1 MSKWLKCVSVWFSSL
16 RSRIVIQLSFNSI
29 SFSKG
34 LRFRPN
40 SIQAGK
46 YGQSRLFIHSFPR
59 PVRLCLFASIWQ
71 FPIEWSNSVRQ
82 LIRYKCFVVGIVSQF
97 IEFIQFIQFEA
108 LRCKIYNR
116 SFVKIFQKI
125 AKSVCFRGGKSTN
138 LLLAISF
145 YVHHPMNRQK
155 SNRRA
160 RISFQW
166 PWHNFYSLQPLQKLT
181 LFTSKLLRKFQLF

>member
-46 YGQSRLFIHSFPR
+46 YGQSRLFIHSFPPFSSLR
-59 PVRLCLFASIWQ
+59 FYWQ

-97 IEFIQFIQFEA
+97 IEFIQFEA

-116 SFVKIFQKI
+116 SFVKIFTKI
-125 AKSVCFRGGKSTN
+125 AKSVCFRGGEIDEPIVGNIFLCPSTN
-138 LLLAISF
+138 ESTEIES
-145 YVHHPMNRQK
+145 QSK
-155 SNRRA
+155 
-160 RISFQW
+160 
-166 PWHNFYSLQPLQKLT
+166 NFLSMTLT
-181 LFTSKLLRKFQLF
+181 

>member
-16 RSRIVIQLSFNSI
+16 LSRIVIQLSFNSI

-82 LIRYKCFVVGIVSQF
+82 LIRYKCFVVRIVSQF
-97 IEFIQFIQFEA
+97 IEFIQFEA

-125 AKSVCFRGGKSTN
+125 AKSVCFRGVEIDEPIVGNIFLCPSSNESTE
-138 LLLAISF
+138 IES
-145 YVHHPMNRQK
+145 QSK
-155 SNRRA
+155 
-160 RISFQW
+160 
-166 PWHNFYSLQPLQKLT
+166 NFLSMTLT
-181 LFTSKLLRKFQLF
+181 